1 MTDKQENEQSPDE
14 SAKHDKAAK
23 KGPGVL
29 KVMQSILAGALGVQS
44 DKRREEDFS
53 SHSPWPYIIAG
64 ILFTVGFVITLV
76 VVVKLVLAGQ

>member
-1 MTDKQENEQSPDE
+1 MAEKQDNQTTPAEPGKP
-14 SAKHDKAAK
+14 AR

-64 ILFTVGFVITLV
+64 ILFTVGFVVTLV